1 MPSTHS
7 GTEARPATSRPRMS
21 NSSSR
26 SPEPPSR
33 QPSHTLTERVLARVR
48 DAEAAM
54 DLPPSRRRQDASSHS
69 TEGGTPEQVRRA
81 RSLRRVFV
89 DLGTSYREFRRRT
102 GAHVSPEVRAAAYRF
117 RREGD
122 VTSLVGVAASL
133 DQLEAL
139 PW

>member
-1 MPSTHS
+1 
-7 GTEARPATSRPRMS
+7 MS
-21 NSSSR
+21 DFSPG
-26 SPEPPSR
+26 SPESLSN
-33 QPSHTLTERVLARVR
+33 QPSHTLTDRVLARIR

-54 DLPPSRRRQDASSHS
+54 DLLPPSRRRRDPHGPSAGS
-69 TEGGTPEQVRRA
+69 GTPEQVRRA

-102 GAHVSPEVRAAAYRF
+102 GANVSPEVRDAAYRF

-122 VTSLVGVAASL
+122 VTSLVAVAASL

>member
-7 GTEARPATSRPRMS
+7 GTEALLTASRSRMS
-21 NSSSR
+21 HSSQR
-26 SPEPPSR
+26 SSDSPSSQPSR
-33 QPSHTLTERVLARVR
+33 TLTDRVLARVR
-48 DAEAAM
+48 DAETAVETSK
-54 DLPPSRRRQDASSHS
+54 PPLRAHS
-69 TEGGTPEQVRRA
+69 GQTLEQVRQA

-102 GAHVSPEVRAAAYRF
+102 GADVSPVVKDAACRF
-117 RREGD
+117 RRELS
-122 VTSLVGVAASL
+122 VTSLVAVAASL

>member
-1 MPSTHS
+1 
-7 GTEARPATSRPRMS
+7 
-21 NSSSR
+21 
-26 SPEPPSR
+26 
-33 QPSHTLTERVLARVR
+33 
-48 DAEAAM
+48 M

>member
-1 MPSTHS
+1 MNL
-7 GTEARPATSRPRMS
+7 PA
-21 NSSSR
+21 
-26 SPEPPSR
+26 
-33 QPSHTLTERVLARVR
+33 
-48 DAEAAM
+48 
-54 DLPPSRRRQDASSHS
+54 SRRRQDPRSSS
-69 TEGGTPEQVRRA
+69 AGSGGTPEQVRRA

-102 GAHVSPEVRAAAYRF
+102 GAAVSPEVRDAAYRF

-122 VTSLVGVAASL
+122 VSSLVAVAASL

>member
-1 MPSTHS
+1 L
-7 GTEARPATSRPRMS
+7 AD
-21 NSSSR
+21 
-26 SPEPPSR
+26 
-33 QPSHTLTERVLARVR
+33 RVLARVR

-54 DLPPSRRRQDASSHS
+54 NLPPSRRRRDPHSPSADA
-69 TEGGTPEQVRRA
+69 GATPEQVRRA

-102 GAHVSPEVRAAAYRF
+102 GAEISPAVRDAACRF

-122 VTSLVGVAASL
+122 VTSLVAVAASL

>member
-1 MPSTHS
+1 
-7 GTEARPATSRPRMS
+7 MS
-21 NSSSR
+21 DSSAS
-26 SPEPPSR
+26 SPDSLSS
-33 QPSHTLTERVLARVR
+33 QPSPTLTDRVLARVR

-54 DLPPSRRRQDASSHS
+54 DLPASRRRQDLGSRSAD
-69 TEGGTPEQVRRA
+69 GTRTPAQVRRA

-102 GAHVSPEVRAAAYRF
+102 GAQVSAEVREAACRF

-122 VTSLVGVAASL
+122 VVSLVAVAASL

>member
-7 GTEARPATSRPRMS
+7 GTEALLTASRSRMS
-21 NSSSR
+21 QASERSSDL
-26 SPEPPSR
+26 PS
-33 QPSHTLTERVLARVR
+33 SLTDRVLARVR
-48 DAEAAM
+48 DAETAVERSNLRHGA
-54 DLPPSRRRQDASSHS
+54 PSGQ
-69 TEGGTPEQVRRA
+69 TPEQVRRA

-102 GAHVSPEVRAAAYRF
+102 GADVSPVVRDAACRF
-117 RREGD
+117 RRELD
-122 VTSLVGVAASL
+122 VTSLVAVAASL

>member
-1 MPSTHS
+1 MSDLSS
-7 GTEARPATSRPRMS
+7 G
-21 NSSSR
+21 
-26 SPEPPSR
+26 SPESPAS
-33 QPSHTLTERVLARVR
+33 QPTHPLTDRVLARIR

-54 DLPPSRRRQDASSHS
+54 DLPPSRRRQDPHGPSAD
-69 TEGGTPEQVRRA
+69 GGTPEQVRRA

-102 GAHVSPEVRAAAYRF
+102 GAGVSPDVRDAAYRF

-122 VTSLVGVAASL
+122 VTSLVAVAASL
-133 DQLEAL
+133 DQLQAL

>member
-1 MPSTHS
+1 
-7 GTEARPATSRPRMS
+7 MS
-21 NSSSR
+21 DSFSR
-26 SPEPPSR
+26 SPESPSSP
-33 QPSHTLTERVLARVR
+33 PSHTLTDRVLARIR

-54 DLPPSRRRQDASSHS
+54 DLPVSRRRHDGYRPSAD
-69 TEGGTPEQVRRA
+69 GGTPEQVRRA

-102 GAHVSPEVRAAAYRF
+102 GAHVSSDVRDAAYRF
-117 RREGD
+117 RKEGD
-122 VTSLVGVAASL
+122 VTSLVAVAASL

>member
-7 GTEARPATSRPRMS
+7 GTEAPPATSRPRMS
-21 NSSSR
+21 DSSSG
-26 SPEPPSR
+26 SPESPSS

-54 DLPPSRRRQDASSHS
+54 DLPPSRRRQDAPSHS
-69 TEGGTPEQVRRA
+69 TNGGTPEQVRRA

-102 GAHVSPEVRAAAYRF
+102 GATVSPEVRAAAYRF

>member
-1 MPSTHS
+1 
-7 GTEARPATSRPRMS
+7 MS
-21 NSSSR
+21 HSSSR
-26 SPEPPSR
+26 ASDSPSS

-48 DAEAAM
+48 DAQAAM
-54 DLPPSRRRQDASSHS
+54 DLPASRRRHDPRGSAADSRD
-69 TEGGTPEQVRRA
+69 TPEQVRQA

-102 GAHVSPEVRAAAYRF
+102 GADVSPEVRDAACRF
-117 RREGD
+117 RRERD
-122 VTSLVGVAASL
+122 VSSLVAVAASL

>member
-1 MPSTHS
+1 MSEAPSPS
-7 GTEARPATSRPRMS
+7 PDSLS
-21 NSSSR
+21 NH
-26 SPEPPSR
+26 
-33 QPSHTLTERVLARVR
+33 PSHTLTDRVLARVH
-48 DAEAAM
+48 DAEIAM
-54 DLPPSRRRQDASSHS
+54 DLPASRRRRDPHS
-69 TEGGTPEQVRRA
+69 LSADSRATPEQVRRA

-102 GAHVSPEVRAAAYRF
+102 GAKVSPAVRDAATRF

-122 VTSLVGVAASL
+122 VTSLVAVAASL